1 MKIENKDF
9 RREDLEALSSQRLD
23 DLLQAEMK
31 KDSKNTKAILQILSI
46 LEKREAGD
54 PANDVDVSD
63 AWAEFEESCANARD
77 EVKLLDISARKGRKP
92 RRWVSTVVAA
102 AVVAVVLVLFTPRAE
117 GAENLFDRIGRWT
130 QSVFEFFDSFGSAD
144 PGEEYVFKTDDPNL
158 QQIYDAVAAQGVTK
172 PVVPTWLPE
181 GYEMTELKVTKTSLS
196 QKIYARLINGESFIT
211 VTVEIY
217 DQERS
222 NKYAKDEPN
231 ANVYEYKGVKHYIVL
246 NEEKLVAAW
255 SVDNLECVLMMDCQ
269 EEVLYEV
276 LRSIYCT

>member
-1 MKIENKDF
+1 MKIENKGF

-77 EVKLLDISARKGRKP
+77 EVKLLDMSARKGRKP
-92 RRWVSTVVAA
+92 RRWVSTVAA
-102 AVVAVVLVLFTPRAE
+102 ASVVVAVLVLFTPRAE
-117 GAENLFDRIGRWT
+117 GAENLFTRIGRWT

-144 PGEEYVFKTDDPNL
+144 PGEEYVFRTDDPNL

-172 PVVPTWLPE
+172 PVVPTWIPE
-181 GYEMTELKVTKTSLS
+181 GYEMTEFKVTTWPDGTKV
-196 QKIYARLINGESFIT
+196 YAGLVKDDSFIT
-211 VTVEIY
+211 VTIEIY
-217 DQERS
+217 NEERS
-222 NKYAKDEPN
+222 NKYTKDEPN
-231 ANVYEYKGVKHYIVL
+231 ANVYEYKGIKHYIVP
-246 NEEKLVAAW
+246 NEEKLLAAW
-255 SVDNLECVLMMDCQ
+255 TVDNVECSVFMDCQ
-269 EEVLYEV
+269 EEVLYKI
-276 LRSIYCT
+276 LRSIYYT

>member
-63 AWAEFEESCANARD
+63 AWAEFEEGCANARD

-102 AVVAVVLVLFTPRAE
+102 SVVAVVLVLFTPRAE
-117 GAENLFDRIGRWT
+117 GAENLFTRIGRWT
-130 QSVFEFFDSFGSAD
+130 QSVFEFFDSFGDAD

-158 QQIYDAVAAQGVTK
+158 QQIYDAVAEQGVTK
-172 PVVPTWLPE
+172 PVVPTWIPE
-181 GYEMTELKVTKTSLS
+181 GYEMTELKVTKTLMS
-196 QKIYARLINGESFIT
+196 KKVYAGLITDDSFIT
-211 VTVEIY
+211 ISIEIY
-217 DQERS
+217 DEERS
-222 NKYAKDEPN
+222 NKYAKDELDAAEWEMAGVTHYVMPN
-231 ANVYEYKGVKHYIVL
+231 ENNWL
-246 NEEKLVAAW
+246 AAW
-255 SVDNLECVLMMDCQ
+255 TVDNVECLVLMDCP
-269 EEVLYEV
+269 EGVLYKM